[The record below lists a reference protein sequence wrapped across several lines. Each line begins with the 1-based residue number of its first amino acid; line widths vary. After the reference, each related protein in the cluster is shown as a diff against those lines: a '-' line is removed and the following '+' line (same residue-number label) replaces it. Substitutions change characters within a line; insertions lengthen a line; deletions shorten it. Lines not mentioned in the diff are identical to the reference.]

1 MWSNTCACVV
11 CMLCA
16 CLCCEQKTGNAIRA
30 LGRMATLSAASR
42 RGGGGGAN
50 GSSGSGGGGGG
61 GGSGRAG
68 DQQYRMA
75 SVSEEESAGESSAEQ
90 PKTAV
95 VDGSPVRVAGTS
107 KYSDDRGGKGRRSC
121 DARSDS
127 GFSDCSSMSSLAASV
142 RSYNDKPTAI
152 AEETSLPARP
162 RSPAANTTTTA
173 RPARPHADTPHK
185 TAAHVLVPRAGTGG
199 GGLCEANRLIFDGG
213 VRRDNSAAGNVRRK
227 EPIRIQTGDNFKKAI
242 AFWKQ

>member
-1 MWSNTCACVV
+1 MRVLCVCCV
-11 CMLCA
+11 

-50 GSSGSGGGGGG
+50 GCGGSGGGG

-68 DQQYRMA
+68 DQQYKMA
-75 SVSEEESAGESSAEQ
+75 SVSEEESAGESSVEQ
-90 PKTAV
+90 PKTV
-95 VDGSPVRVAGTS
+95 VADESPVRVAGAR

-127 GFSDCSSMSSLAASV
+127 GFSDCSSLSSLTASV

-162 RSPAANTTTTA
+162 HSPAAITTTA
-173 RPARPHADTPHK
+173 QPARPQTDTPPK
-185 TAAHVLVPRAGTGG
+185 TAAHILVHPAGTGGG

-213 VRRDNSAAGNVRRK
+213 VRRDNSAGNVRRK